1 VPKGLNKN
9 RVTRGKT
16 VSSIENKSAGN
27 WLNSDRRR
35 LIVQEYGIFL
45 AFLLLVAI
53 LSVSNEFFLTP
64 GNISNV
70 LLQTSINGI
79 LAIGMTFV
87 ILTRGIDLSVGSV
100 VALAGMV
107 SASFVTSSA
116 TAGIAGAPYP
126 MALALAAGILVGV
139 ACGAVVGLIVSR
151 FSVPAFVATLGMLS
165 AARGATLIYGG
176 GRPVPGLSAEFRW
189 IGTGNILGIPMPVIL
204 LALVFGISWWVLTRT
219 RFGRYIYA
227 VGGNPHAAKTS
238 GLNVSRIRFMV
249 YVISGALSG
258 LAGMILSARTGS
270 ALPQAGIAY
279 ELDAIAAVVIGGT
292 SLSGGVG
299 RVTGT
304 LIGALIIGVM
314 NNGLDLMGIQSYYQQ
329 VLKGA
334 LIVGAVMLDQ
344 KRNQGL

>member
-1 VPKGLNKN
+1 
-9 RVTRGKT
+9 VT
-16 VSSIENKSAGN
+16 ENKSTGG
-27 WLNSDRRR
+27 WFKTEQRR
-35 LIVQEYGIFL
+35 LILQEYGIFL
-45 AFLLLVAI
+45 AFLLLVVI
-53 LSVSNEFFLTP
+53 LSFSNEFFLTG

-70 LLQTSINGI
+70 LLQTSINGV

-100 VALAGMV
+100 VALAGIV
-107 SASFVTSSA
+107 SASFATTSA
-116 TAGIAGAPYP
+116 TAGVIGAPYP
-126 MALALAAGILVGV
+126 VAVGLLVGV
-139 ACGAVVGLIVSR
+139 LVGIVCGSISGAIVSR

-165 AARGATLIYGG
+165 AARGMTLIYGG
-176 GRPVPGLSAEFRW
+176 GRPVPALTPAFRW
-189 IGTGNILGIPMPVIL
+189 IGTGDVFGLPAPVIV
-204 LALVFGISWWVLTRT
+204 LAVVFAVSWWILNRT

-238 GLNVSRIRFMV
+238 GINTGRIRFTV
-249 YVISGALSG
+249 YVISGG
-258 LAGMILSARTGS
+258 LAGLAGILLSARTGS
-270 ALPQAGIAY
+270 GLPQAGVAY

-344 KRNQGL
+344 KRNFGA

>member
-1 VPKGLNKN
+1 MSMSENE
-9 RVTRGKT
+9 TRSGWFT
-16 VSSIENKSAGN
+16 AE
-27 WLNSDRRR
+27 RRR
-35 LIVQEYGIFL
+35 ALIQDYGIFL
-45 AFLLLVAI
+45 AFLILAAI

-70 LLQTSINGI
+70 LLQTSINGV

-87 ILTRGIDLSVGSV
+87 ILTGGIDLSVGSV
-100 VALAGMV
+100 VALAGIV
-107 SASFVTSSA
+107 SASFATTSS
-116 TAGIAGAPYP
+116 TAAIYGAPYP
-126 MALALAAGILVGV
+126 VAIPLAVGVAVGV
-139 ACGAVVGLIVSR
+139 ACGALSGLIVSY
-151 FSVPAFVATLGMLS
+151 FSVPAFVTTLGMLS
-165 AARGATLIYGG
+165 AARGLTLIYGG
-176 GRPVPGLSAEFRW
+176 GRPVPALTPEFRW
-189 IGTGNILGIPMPVIL
+189 IGTGHVLGIPAPVVIL
-204 LALVFGISWWVLTRT
+204 AAVFGLAWWILART

-227 VGGNPHAAKTS
+227 VGGNAHAAKTS
-238 GLNVSRIRFMV
+238 GIDVIRIRFAV
-249 YVISGALSG
+249 YVISAGLAG
-258 LAGMILSARTGS
+258 LAGMLLSARTGS

-299 RVTGT
+299 RITGT

-344 KRNQGL
+344 KRSYGA